1 MLTHTLSLF
10 IHMHHR
16 SYVITNH
23 THAHSYAIAIHSQ
36 VYWSWLRKNHWTLIS
51 FGSIPTEL
59 NSLTVIVFESHWF
72 ISVIRSIVEQHLIW
86 STIIHT
92 LSLFIHWSTSHKS
105 FIRYRYSFTCVTPIR
120 SFIRYR
126 YSFTHILEPIVKH
139 HSWIATQL
147 FLFKLLA
154 IHSFYLLR
162 GNKLKLVAYDC
173 TQVQGWSMNR

>member
-10 IHMHHR
+10 IHMHHT

-72 ISVIRSIVEQHLIW
+72 IPTLIFMLVYYHSYAIAIHSQIYVGEDLSLVIYLVGQSSAIFIRSL
-86 STIIHT
+86 
-92 LSLFIHWSTSHKS
+92 
-105 FIRYRYSFTCVTPIR
+105 
-120 SFIRYR
+120 IRYR
-126 YSFTHILEPIVKH
+126 YSFTHIWEPIVKQ
-139 HSWIATQL
+139 HSWISYAAPLRFATQ
-147 FLFKLLA
+147 LA
-154 IHSFYLLR
+154 IHSFYQQR

-173 TQVQGWSMNR
+173 TQMQGWSMNK